1 VEQRTEVV
9 RALAQ
14 IQGQGVRAT
23 LERIARETEEPVRSE
38 AMRALQ
44 EPMSAAG

>member
-1 VEQRTEVV
+1 VEVV

-14 IQGQGVRAT
+14 VPGQGVRAT
-23 LERIARETEEPVRSE
+23 LERIARETEEPVRG
-38 AMRALQ
+38 AALRVLQ